1 LCTPCVLALHNFC
14 ATLQMGNTSSSNSTD
29 GPACDAALISVKAE
43 LKALLKAV
51 STLIATYEP
60 WIQGTS
66 GPIDSLNFP
75 SLAIWTTETPFLGGE
90 AAAKPIHDLAAL
102 VEELS
107 LATLRARTVV
117 YQRFVEDLEVIM
129 TRLHAGAHTLD
140 AYLVAEA
147 KLSEKRARFE
157 AAAATANF
165 VTEADKEEDEE
176 EAKEEAEAD
185 ADATQGKPLAPL
197 LDLFVA
203 SKAADK
209 LAKLKA
215 SMQVAAGTVQAAK
228 AAALAVRDEVAA
240 IKAGHLR
247 EAHER
252 LREGLSEEAQRVAG
266 LLGDPATEGRFDAYE
281 PTAARGRPTG
291 TAHPFQ
297 IKLENFGRDASDH
310 AAQVVEAEKQLRSAD
325 ALLELSQ
332 MQANAL
338 SFDGWERGAFFT
350 PPGGG
355 AAFDALIAA
364 VAAEESTRAAIVAA
378 RVRGSEASVAAVG
391 KAARALVNGI
401 RGYRAGIASRLSEA
415 KAYHELGKRHTSLT
429 GTLRRAEAVLSKQC
443 DHFGLG
449 GKREAVVELRAEAEA
464 VATRLVAA
472 YEEFQAQMA
481 RMGDGADLVRTSIV
495 VPLARFVKAV
505 MQQWKAQH
513 EAMLE
518 EDVQWLYPPVP
529 ELHASAATEAP
540 ALSRS

>member
-1 LCTPCVLALHNFC
+1 VCRAH
-14 ATLQMGNTSSSNSTD
+14 
-29 GPACDAALISVKAE
+29 
-43 LKALLKAV
+43 
-51 STLIATYEP
+51 
-60 WIQGTS
+60 
-66 GPIDSLNFP
+66 
-75 SLAIWTTETPFLGGE
+75 
-90 AAAKPIHDLAAL
+90 
-102 VEELS
+102 LS
-107 LATLRARTVV
+107 RRSEIGAPPKS
-117 YQRFVEDLEVIM
+117 
-129 TRLHAGAHTLD
+129 AHTTAGPHPLSGWR
-140 AYLVAEA
+140 AAE
-147 KLSEKRARFE
+147 K
-157 AAAATANF
+157 
-165 VTEADKEEDEE
+165 
-176 EAKEEAEAD
+176 
-185 ADATQGKPLAPL
+185 
-197 LDLFVA
+197 
-203 SKAADK
+203 
-209 LAKLKA
+209 
-215 SMQVAAGTVQAAK
+215 
-228 AAALAVRDEVAA
+228 
-240 IKAGHLR
+240 
-247 EAHER
+247 
-252 LREGLSEEAQRVAG
+252 
-266 LLGDPATEGRFDAYE
+266 
-281 PTAARGRPTG
+281 
-291 TAHPFQ
+291 
-297 IKLENFGRDASDH
+297 
-310 AAQVVEAEKQLRSAD
+310 KQLRSAD

-505 MQQWKAQH
+505 MQQWKA
-513 EAMLE
+513 
-518 EDVQWLYPPVP
+518 PR
-529 ELHASAATEAP
+529 P
-540 ALSRS
+540 ALMDRYENIPHEHQHNFHERTREAREYY